1 MMMRRRRK
9 PGGDP
14 SQFQGEVDPPR
25 ATGRDGGGSSSPFTI
40 YQVQRFA
47 SPLHRLLEGS
57 LSYKTQEYF
66 LTLVMINQ

>member
-1 MMMRRRRK
+1 MRRRWK
-9 PGGDP
+9 PDGDP

-40 YQVQRFA
+40 YQVQRFV
-47 SPLHRLLEGS
+47 SSLHRLLA
-57 LSYKTQEYF
+57 LWYKTQEYF

>member
-1 MMMRRRRK
+1 MRRWK

-40 YQVQRFA
+40 YQVQRFV
-47 SPLHRLLEGS
+47 SLT

>member
-1 MMMRRRRK
+1 MMVIRRRLT
-9 PGGDP
+9 PGEDP
-14 SQFQGEVDPPR
+14 SQFQGEVDHPR

-40 YQVQRFA
+40 YQV
-47 SPLHRLLEGS
+47 SLT